1 MVGSISRGSVDDY
14 VGVVAA
20 AAIVDS
26 VVDYIAV
33 ITSFTAT
40 GAAGGAGIV
49 VAGADTAAAVTVTV
63 TRSITTAAVS
73 AIATWVYHRAY
84 CGRSRSTLILSAH
97 CLGVKPSHYCM
108 TTIG

>member
-1 MVGSISRGSVDDY
+1 M
-14 VGVVAA
+14 AA

-40 GAAGGAGIV
+40 GAGAGAGAGIV
-49 VAGADTAAAVTVTV
+49 VAGADTAAAITVTV
-63 TRSITTAAVS
+63 TRSITTAAAVS

-84 CGRSRSTLILSAH
+84 CGRSRSNLFLHFDWHLFRPILSAH

-108 TTIG
+108 ATIG